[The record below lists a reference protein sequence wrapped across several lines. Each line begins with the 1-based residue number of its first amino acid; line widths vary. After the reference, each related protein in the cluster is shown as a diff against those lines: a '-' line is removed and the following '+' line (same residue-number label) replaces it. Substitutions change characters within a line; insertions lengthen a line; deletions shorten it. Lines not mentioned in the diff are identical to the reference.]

1 MNYKSYADLSSDIKK
16 NLYKLQN
23 KEFDLVVGI
32 PRSGMIPAYMI
43 ALGLNINCT
52 DLLSFINNANII
64 KGNTRKTKKE
74 IYQTWDAENIL
85 IVDDSIASGGSM
97 RSSGEKIPDDYTGKV
112 TTLAIYSS
120 QRKRNDVN
128 IFLEHVSFPRVFEW
142 NIFHHA
148 VLSRS
153 CVDIDGVLCHDP
165 TEEQNDDGEK
175 YINFLLNTDPYIL
188 PTVKIHSLVTNRLE
202 KYRPQTDEWLRK
214 HGVEFDNLIMLN
226 VASKEE
232 RIRLRLH
239 SKHKADYYIKSKL
252 PFFIE
257 SDTNQAINI
266 SLMSGKPVYCVK
278 DNVVYEPGMIN
289 KICKNP
295 TSIFTGIKRQA
306 QYLPRPIKNIIRP
319 LYKGIRQIITGK

>member
-16 NLYKLQN
+16 NLYKLQD

-97 RSSGEKIPDDYTGKV
+97 RSSVEKIPDDYTGKV

-120 QRKRNDVN
+120 QPKRNDVN
-128 IFLEHVSFPRVFEW
+128 IFLEYVSFPRVFEW

-153 CVDIDGVLCHDP
+153 CVDIDGVLCQDP
-165 TEEQNDDGEK
+165 TEEQNDDGDK
-175 YINFLLNTDPYIL
+175 YINFLINVDSYII
-188 PTVKIHSLVTNRLE
+188 PTYRIHSLVTNRLE
-202 KYRPQTDEWLRK
+202 KYRSQTELWLRE
-214 HGVEFDNLIMLN
+214 HNVEYDNLIMLN
-226 VASKEE
+226 LKTKEE
-232 RIRLRLH
+232 RQRFGVH
-239 SKHKADYYIKSKL
+239 SKHKADYYTKSKL
-252 PFFIE
+252 DFFIE
-257 SDTNQAINI
+257 SDPNQAMNI
-266 SLMSGKPVYCVK
+266 SVMSGKSVYCVA
-278 DNVVYEPGMIN
+278 DNHLYDPCIIN
-289 KICKNP
+289 KISKNP
-295 TSIFTGIKRQA
+295 SFILKGIRRQA
-306 QYLPRPIKNIIRP
+306 QYLPEPLKNIIRP
-319 LYKGIRQIITGK
+319 LYRMMVTKF